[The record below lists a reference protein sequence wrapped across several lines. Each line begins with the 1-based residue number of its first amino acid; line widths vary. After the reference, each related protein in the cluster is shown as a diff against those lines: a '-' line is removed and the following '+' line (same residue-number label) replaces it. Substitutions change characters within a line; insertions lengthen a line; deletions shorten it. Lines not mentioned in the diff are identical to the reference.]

1 MRVLGHRGCV
11 HPGPENTVAAVR
23 AAMGAGADGVEVDVR
38 RSADGVLMCSHD
50 PVAQGLT
57 VFATTA
63 AELGRRAVPTV
74 SQVLA
79 AAGPPAT
86 VVLEV
91 KNIPG
96 QPDFDAPAEATAHAL
111 VGELAGLT
119 AQGRAG
125 VVVSSFDWFA
135 LDVVRESGLE
145 VPVAFLTLPLVAVKA
160 GVAYAGDHGYAQLHA
175 SVQAVLR
182 RPGQRPAS
190 PRRGSAARGLDR
202 RRHTR
207 SRCGCATRA
216 WTRSSATTRGRR
228 RRAGLTG

>member
-1 MRVLGHRGCV
+1 
-11 HPGPENTVAAVR
+11 
-23 AAMGAGADGVEVDVR
+23 MGAGADGVEVDVR
-38 RSADGVLMCSHD
+38 RTADGVLMCSHD
-50 PVAQGLT
+50 PVAHGLT
-57 VFATTA
+57 VFATPA
-63 AELGRRAVPTV
+63 AKLGRRAVPTV

-96 QPDFDAPAEATAHAL
+96 QPDFDTPAEATAHAL
-111 VGELAGLT
+111 VRELAGLT
-119 AQGRAG
+119 VQGRAG

-175 SVQAVLR
+175 SVQAVR
-182 RPGQRPAS
+182 ADHYSVQRAHD
-190 PRRGSAARGLDR
+190 AGLQLV
-202 RRHTR
+202 
-207 SRCGCATRA
+207 A
-216 WTRSSATTRGRR
+216 WTVADSEVALRLRDQGVDAVICDDPAAVVAALSRH
-228 RRAGLTG
+228 

>member
-38 RSADGVLMCSHD
+38 RSADGGLMCSHD
-50 PVAQGLT
+50 PVVQGLT
-57 VFATTA
+57 VLATTA
-63 AELGRRAVPTV
+63 AELGRRDVPTV
-74 SQVLA
+74 SQVRA
-79 AAGPPAT
+79 AAGPRAT

-119 AQGRAG
+119 PQDRAG

-160 GVAYAGDHGYAQLHA
+160 GVAYAGDHGYRQLHA
-175 SVQAVLR
+175 SVQAVLADRDSVR
-182 RPGQRPAS
+182 RAHD
-190 PRRGSAARGLDR
+190 AGLQLV
-202 RRHTR
+202 
-207 SRCGCATRA
+207 A
-216 WTRSSATTRGRR
+216 WTVADTVVALRLRDQGVDAVICDDP
-228 RRAGLTG
+228 AAVVAALA